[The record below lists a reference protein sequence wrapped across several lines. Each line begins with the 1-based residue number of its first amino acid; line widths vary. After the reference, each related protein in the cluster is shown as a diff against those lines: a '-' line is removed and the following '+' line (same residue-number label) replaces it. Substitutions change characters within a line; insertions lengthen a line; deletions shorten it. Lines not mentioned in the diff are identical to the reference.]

1 MIPYRDDNPS
11 QSLPV
16 VTIALI
22 ALNGWVFALELRA
35 GSMGLARMFY
45 EYGVVPVQV
54 LHPET
59 LDGVRAAG
67 ISLVTSMFLHAGLW
81 HFAGNMWFL
90 WLFGDNVEDRL
101 GSFRFLV
108 FYLLCGV
115 AAAGAHVALNANAR
129 VPCVGASGAI
139 AGVLGAYVLMFPRAR
154 VRAIIPIFIVLPLF
168 VTMPA
173 VFFIGCWFAIQLL
186 NGMATVGAQG
196 VATGTAWWAHIG
208 GFVAGMF
215 FAGQFASSRRRR
227 TRRVPVRRF

>member
-11 QSLPV
+11 ESLPV

-35 GSMGLARMFY
+35 GSVGLARMFY

-54 LHPET
+54 LHPGN

-67 ISLVTSMFLHAGLW
+67 ISLFTSMFLHAGLW

-101 GSFRFLV
+101 GSARFFV

-115 AAAGAHVALNANAR
+115 AAAGAHVALNGNAR

-154 VRAIIPIFIVLPLF
+154 VRAIIPIFILLPLF
-168 VTMPA
+168 VRMPA

-208 GFVAGMF
+208 GFLTGMLL
-215 FAGQFASSRRRR
+215 AGQFVSSRRKR
-227 TRRVPVRRF
+227 TRRVPAARF